1 MSLPTV
7 RTPGSH
13 LDRARV
19 LQREG
24 PTPSQCLASSLSASD
39 LNTWAHPVKSKC
51 VTPGETCTTEK
62 KHMPEDTAVPAF
74 HQTPRAHLDTAHLLL
89 SDGPASYL

>member
-13 LDRARV
+13 LDRAHV
-19 LQREG
+19 LQQEG
-24 PTPSQCLASSLSASD
+24 PTLSQCLASSLFASD
-39 LNTWAHPVKSKC
+39 LNTWAHPVRANLLLQ
-51 VTPGETCTTEK
+51 EK
-62 KHMPEDTAVPAF
+62 PMPEDTAVPAF
-74 HQTPRAHLDTAHLLL
+74 HQSPHAHLDTAHFLL